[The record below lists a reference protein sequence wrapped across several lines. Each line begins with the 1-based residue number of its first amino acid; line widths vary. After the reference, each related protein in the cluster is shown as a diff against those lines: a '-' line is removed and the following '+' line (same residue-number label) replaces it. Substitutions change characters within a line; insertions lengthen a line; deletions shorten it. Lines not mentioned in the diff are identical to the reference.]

1 MAVKLL
7 VGVVV
12 IAAAFAALLVAGR
25 ESARIPA
32 SSAPGNEQL
41 GPSPVT
47 LAFSAT
53 VRASP
58 VSEVFVVR
66 EDGSTSQL
74 THEHVQLEVG
84 VWSPDMQRILV
95 RAAWPTGQGLDHG
108 LATVSLRTG
117 EVKRLWRALGTDT
130 LQGAAWSPIVG
141 RIAFLANG
149 RLYVIGP
156 NGADLQ
162 DLSPAGLTGQAEVSG
177 LSLAPDG
184 KQVAASVR
192 LRCGSRIVVA
202 NLSSTWPARN
212 VSGDCNRPA
221 ARAARF
227 DDFQPSWSG
236 ASGRIAFT
244 RQTGVRTDLYEVDP
258 SNGGPERYH
267 LVGIGHPRSPAWSP
281 AWSPPV
287 RLAFHSDHGLY
298 LYDPMGSTGN
308 LLRLTAT
315 TPMDGSV
322 VWSPDASR
330 IAFVSHRGTAAR
342 NLTIFDVEQPF
353 RVIDVSG
360 AYQDVVGQP
369 AWRDP
374 TRT

>member
-12 IAAAFAALLVAGR
+12 MAAAFAALLVAGR
-25 ESARIPA
+25 ESARISA
-32 SSAPGNEQL
+32 SSAPGDEQL

-141 RIAFLANG
+141 RIAFLGNG
-149 RLYVIGP
+149 RLYVIAP

-212 VSGDCNRPA
+212 VSGDCTRPA

-227 DDFQPSWSG
+227 DDFQPSWS

-244 RQTGVRTDLYEVDP
+244 RQTGLRTDLYEVDP
-258 SNGGPERYH
+258 SNGRPERYH
-267 LVGIGHPRSPAWSP
+267 LVGIGHPRSPVWSP
-281 AWSPPV
+281 ASSPPV
-287 RLAFHSDHGLY
+287 RLAIHSDNGLY
-298 LYDPMGSTGN
+298 LYDPTPSTGN

-342 NLTIFDVEQPF
+342 NLKIFDVEQPF

-360 AYQDVVGQP
+360 DYQDVVGQP